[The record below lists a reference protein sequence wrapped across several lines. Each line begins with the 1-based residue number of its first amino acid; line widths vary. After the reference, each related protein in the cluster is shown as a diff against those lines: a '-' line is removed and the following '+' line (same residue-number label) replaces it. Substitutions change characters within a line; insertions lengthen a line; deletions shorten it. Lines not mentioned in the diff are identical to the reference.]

1 MAFTAVFDADVLHP
15 AAQRDLL
22 VRLAQV
28 RLFRGRWTERI
39 LEEMERSVVARQ
51 PQHAG
56 KLRPRTK
63 NILTNP
69 TGSSDWVSI
78 THSCRSDF
86 TGVCPRL
93 TMNSAQMTQPIPRV
107 TPTKNPST
115 MAAPSRIQGWRI
127 RRRRAA
133 ASHRQTAEADRL
145 GRAWSLLDPLCMP
158 AGLHL
163 YAGVEAGATVDG
175 SLGCRRDPT
184 GIARH
189 SVAPTESGRRTTSGC
204 RRRAPQAGHPTVDES
219 CSTPITTPTACH
231 SSTSSAAGATVDD
244 PSARGSPAAASRRAS
259 RSVWSSS
266 VALISRNP
274 ACISARRL
282 PISERNSVRSSVNPD
297 SVRIS
302 VHAHCRPRNAT
313 LSVAQCPDCQSPCG
327 DAGRVP

>member
-69 TGSSDWVSI
+69 TGSSDWASI
-78 THSCRSDF
+78 TRSCRSDF
-86 TGVCPRL
+86 AGVCPRL

-107 TPTKNPST
+107 T
-115 MAAPSRIQGWRI
+115 
-127 RRRRAA
+127 
-133 ASHRQTAEADRL
+133 
-145 GRAWSLLDPLCMP
+145 
-158 AGLHL
+158 
-163 YAGVEAGATVDG
+163 
-175 SLGCRRDPT
+175 
-184 GIARH
+184 
-189 SVAPTESGRRTTSGC
+189 
-204 RRRAPQAGHPTVDES
+204 PTVDES

-282 PISERNSVRSSVNPD
+282 AVWALSYGQSCVPRSAVC
-297 SVRIS
+297 
-302 VHAHCRPRNAT
+302 VH
-313 LSVAQCPDCQSPCG
+313 
-327 DAGRVP
+327 